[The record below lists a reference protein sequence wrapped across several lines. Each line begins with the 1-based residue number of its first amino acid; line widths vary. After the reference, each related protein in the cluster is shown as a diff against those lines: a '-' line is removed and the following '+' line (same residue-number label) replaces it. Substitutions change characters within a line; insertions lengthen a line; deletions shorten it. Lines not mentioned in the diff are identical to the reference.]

1 MRWMNI
7 NDSLILTKKC
17 RAKGIERMNGLSVR
31 QTFHQHNK
39 YQMVLSAVHM
49 VYRLV
54 NSTYNVKELSLR
66 LTRLLC
72 QFIKASSSSIYIL
85 DPEKKR
91 VVAVAVYN
99 NKINIFLDKKKDI
112 SNIPEK
118 ENGVARGKTIFEKH
132 LIGLPLVADDFLGA
146 IFVRRKKGERAF
158 TEFDQNILAVI
169 AEQSVTAIKNLQLY
183 EDQQKMVLGSIKFI
197 GKLMARQN
205 QLASLHAPVYFK
217 IVKSLAEKLHM
228 NQYGISCLHYASIL
242 HDAGAIDV
250 PYEILSKRSQL
261 TPEEFKVIRNHPAK
275 SVELI
280 KPVAFLKP
288 VLPIVLYHH
297 EKYDGTGY
305 PSGLKR
311 EQIPLGARIMAVVD
325 AFEAMT
331 IGRPYKDGLSI
342 QDAINELRR
351 NSGTQ
356 FDPTVVETFCE
367 LAKQKIFR
375 KYLSSMK
382 R

>member
-1 MRWMNI
+1 M
-7 NDSLILTKKC
+7 KKKYSSGPQPSN
-17 RAKGIERMNGLSVR
+17 RYRMII
-31 QTFHQHNK
+31 
-39 YQMVLSAVHM
+39 SAVHM

-72 QFIKASSSSIYIL
+72 QFIKASSASVYIL
-85 DPEKKR
+85 DAEKNQIFLA
-91 VVAVAVYN
+91 AVFD
-99 NKINIFLDKKKDI
+99 NKINIYIDKKKDLH
-112 SNIPEK
+112 NIPVRER
-118 ENGVARGKTIFEKH
+118 EVSGGKAIFEKH
-132 LIGLPLVADDFLGA
+132 LIGLPLVADDNLGA
-146 IFVRRKKGERAF
+146 IFVRRKSGEQPF
-158 TEFDQNILAVI
+158 TDFDREMLSVI

-183 EDQQKMVLGSIKFI
+183 EEQQKMILGSIKFL
-197 GKLMARQN
+197 GKIFEKQGH
-205 QLASLHAPVYFK
+205 LASTHAPVYFK
-217 IVKSLAEKLHM
+217 VAKCIAERMHM
-228 NQYGISCLHYASIL
+228 GQPGINSLHYASIL

-250 PYEILSKRSQL
+250 PYEILSKSSRL

-288 VLPIVLYHH
+288 VLPIILYHH

-305 PSGLKR
+305 PSGLKK

-331 IGRPYKDGLSI
+331 RARPYKQTRSI
-342 QDAINELRR
+342 TEAIAELRK

-356 FDPTVVETFCE
+356 FDPVIVDAFCA
-367 LAKQKIFR
+367 LAKQKKFR
-375 KYLSSMK
+375 NLLSLI
-382 R
+382 RQ